1 MVFLGYENKVN
12 EMWKTAPEIELI
24 SYLHA
29 NSSQLTQA
37 VPVPYQ
43 SVTFDVTSEWLTI
56 WISPE
61 SPITFVLT
69 KQANDSWRACFAT
82 RTPPRGAGIKGERV
96 QTHISFSL
104 RSRALQIS
112 ECLQSKTTAL
122 VLRRVSG
129 GCCPVLDS
137 REAAITLLPPLGASA
152 LLKESFSTKRAN
164 LKELHERRASF

>member
-1 MVFLGYENKVN
+1 
-12 EMWKTAPEIELI
+12 MWD
-24 SYLHA
+24 H
-29 NSSQLTQA
+29 
-37 VPVPYQ
+37 
-43 SVTFDVTSEWLTI
+43 
-56 WISPE
+56 
-61 SPITFVLT
+61 
-69 KQANDSWRACFAT
+69 
-82 RTPPRGAGIKGERV
+82 GAGIKGERV

-137 REAAITLLPPLGASA
+137 REAAITLLPPFGASA

>member
-1 MVFLGYENKVN
+1 MY
-12 EMWKTAPEIELI
+12 
-24 SYLHA
+24 
-29 NSSQLTQA
+29 A
-37 VPVPYQ
+37 VPPSCLTCFVNKWSTFLICIHSVYWFSVPYQ
-43 SVTFDVTSEWLTI
+43 SVTFDVTSEWLTNGDLAGE
-56 WISPE
+56 PNHLR
-61 SPITFVLT
+61 VLT

-82 RTPPRGAGIKGERV
+82 RTPPRGAGIKRERV

-164 LKELHERRASF
+164 LKELHKRRASF